1 MFFVFGSCHVI
12 FNVMNSHPVSGC
24 EIDKKQSNL
33 TDLSCLFLHFL
44 NSQRNAYS
52 GDDFFTF
59 GADTSV
65 RDQSMPWAGGSGC
78 SQELS

>member
-1 MFFVFGSCHVI
+1 MI

-24 EIDKKQSNL
+24 EIDKAIQLN
-33 TDLSCLFLHFL
+33 CFL

-52 GDDFFTF
+52 GDDFFTLL
-59 GADTSV
+59 GQLTVPSV
-65 RDQSMPWAGGSGC
+65 KRPKSMLWGPGGSGC

>member
-1 MFFVFGSCHVI
+1 MSSDV
-12 FNVMNSHPVSGC
+12 NVMNPHPVSGC
-24 EIDKKQSNL
+24 EIDKNIKNL
-33 TDLSCLFLHFL
+33 TDLSVLFLYFL
-44 NSQRNAYS
+44 SSQKNASS